1 MSSAPPVSSSSSLWA
16 RLRTGVQ
23 PARRWIE
30 RQEALALVAPLTLIA
45 LLLFPGA
52 LTETRAGLQLGAVA
66 GLLYRPLQRV
76 PAYWWALAALMGLY
90 CVLTWHDADNH
101 KYLIT
106 YWCVAVGLSCWA
118 DDTEQALR
126 VNGRLLVGL
135 CFLVAVVW
143 KLRTPDFLTGGYYQH
158 AMLTDDRIVRAAQLF
173 TDMDAGTFNDNQA
186 AVSRLKSYSST
197 LKQVSLDGP
206 ALVRTLSAGMVAWTL
221 AIESAII
228 GSFLWPGAS
237 VWAAR
242 VRDLSLLT
250 FAATTYAL
258 ANVGGFA
265 WILLI
270 MGLAQVENDRGP
282 WRLAY
287 LGVLGLVILYQLD
300 PMGLLVGWVG

>member
-1 MSSAPPVSSSSSLWA
+1 MGAAWA
-16 RLRTGVQ
+16 RLRSDGRAVGQ
-23 PARRWIE
+23 WVEQREAIE
-30 RQEALALVAPLTLIA
+30 LVAPLTLI
-45 LLLFPGA
+45 LLLLYPGV
-52 LTETRAGLQLGAVA
+52 LPETRAGLQLGAVA
-66 GLLYRPLQRV
+66 GLLYRPLRRV

-106 YWCVAVGLSCWA
+106 YWCVAVGLACRA

-135 CFLVAVVW
+135 CFLLAVGW
-143 KLRTPDFLTGGYYQH
+143 KLRTPDFLTGEYYQH
-158 AMLTDDRIVRAAQLF
+158 AMLTDDRITRAAQLLAG
-173 TDMDAGTFNDNQA
+173 MDASTFNANQMA
-186 AVSRLKSYSST
+186 ISNLKAYSSA
-197 LKQVSLDGP
+197 LDRVALDGP
-206 ALVRTLSAGMVAWTL
+206 AVVRRLSIGMVAWTL

-228 GSFLWPGAS
+228 GSFLWPGRS
-237 VWAAR
+237 RWAALG
-242 VRDLSLLT
+242 RDLSLLT

-270 MGLAQVENDRGP
+270 MGVAQVRPERAR

-287 LGVLGLVILYQLD
+287 LAVLGLVILYQIG
-300 PMGLLVGWVG
+300 PMALLVSWVG

>member
-1 MSSAPPVSSSSSLWA
+1 ML
-16 RLRTGVQ
+16 
-23 PARRWIE
+23 RWIE
-30 RQEALALVAPLTLIA
+30 QQDSLALVAPMTLM
-45 LLLFPGA
+45 LLLLYPGV
-52 LTETRAGLQLGAVA
+52 LPETRAGLQLGAVA

-76 PAYWWALAALMGLY
+76 PAYWWVLAGLMGTY

-106 YWCVAVGLSCWA
+106 YWCLAVGLSCWA
-118 DDTEQALR
+118 DDTDRALR

-158 AMLTDDRIVRAAQLF
+158 AMLTDDRIVRAAQLL
-173 TDMDAGTFNDNQA
+173 TDMDAATFNDNQA
-186 AVSRLKSYSST
+186 AVSTLKGYAST
-197 LKQVSLDGP
+197 LERVALDGP
-206 ALVRTLSAGMVAWTL
+206 AVLRSLSMGMVAWTL

-228 GSFLWPGAS
+228 GSFLWPGPS

-270 MGLAQVENDRGP
+270 MGLAQVGDDRAS
-282 WRLAY
+282 WRLGY
-287 LGVLGLVILYQLD
+287 LGVLGLVILYQLN
-300 PMGLLVGWVG
+300 PMGLLVAWVG

>member
-1 MSSAPPVSSSSSLWA
+1 VDSRSDSPVVAAWA
-16 RLRTGVQ
+16 RLRSGTQAAGQ
-23 PARRWIE
+23 WIE
-30 RQEALALVAPLTLIA
+30 QREAIDLVAPLTLI
-45 LLLFPGA
+45 LLLLYPGV

-101 KYLIT
+101 KYLMA
-106 YWCVAVGLSCWA
+106 YWCVAVGLSCWS

-158 AMLTDDRIVRAAQLF
+158 AMLTDDRITRAAQLLAG
-173 TDMDAGTFNDNQA
+173 MDAATFNQNRE
-186 AVSRLKSYSST
+186 AVTMLTAYSST
-197 LKQVSLDGP
+197 LDRVMLDGP
-206 ALVRTLSAGMVAWTL
+206 AVLRVLSKGMVAWTL

-228 GSFLWPGAS
+228 GSFLWPARS
-237 VWAAR
+237 RWAALG
-242 VRDLSLLT
+242 RDLSLLT
-250 FAATTYAL
+250 FAVTTYAL

-270 MGLAQVENDRGP
+270 MGLAQVRPNRAQ

-287 LGVLGLVILYQLD
+287 LAVLGLVILYQLGPLD
-300 PMGLLVGWVG
+300 YLVVWFG

>member
-1 MSSAPPVSSSSSLWA
+1 MDSFPISPFVAAWT
-16 RLRTGVQ
+16 RLRSE
-23 PARRWIE
+23 ARTAQRWIE
-30 RQEALALVAPLTLIA
+30 QRDAIELVAPLTLI
-45 LLLFPGA
+45 LLLLYPGV
-52 LTETRAGLQLGAVA
+52 LTETRAGLQVGAVA

-101 KYLIT
+101 KYLMT

-118 DDTEQALR
+118 DDTAQALR

-135 CFLVAVVW
+135 CFLVAVGW

-158 AMLTDDRIVRAAQLF
+158 AMLTDDRITRAAQLL
-173 TDMDAGTFNDNQA
+173 AGMEASTFNQNRE
-186 AVSRLKSYSST
+186 AVTMLTAYSST
-197 LKQVSLDGP
+197 LDRVMLDGP
-206 ALVRTLSAGMVAWTL
+206 AVLRALSMGMVAWTL

-228 GSFLWPGAS
+228 GSFLWPGGS
-237 VWAAR
+237 RWAALG
-242 VRDLSLLT
+242 RDLSLLT
-250 FAATTYAL
+250 FAVTTYAL

-270 MGLAQVENDRGP
+270 MGLAQVSDERAP

-287 LGVLGLVILYQLD
+287 LGVLGLVILYQIG
-300 PMGLLVGWVG
+300 PMALLVSWVG